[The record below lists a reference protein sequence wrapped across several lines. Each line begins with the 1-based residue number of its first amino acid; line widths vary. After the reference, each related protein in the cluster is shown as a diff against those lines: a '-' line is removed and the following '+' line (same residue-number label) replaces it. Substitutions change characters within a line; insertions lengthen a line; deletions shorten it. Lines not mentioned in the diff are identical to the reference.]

1 MPNAQQL
8 GPVSPDLEHH
18 VLRILGVKNPLD
30 APDLDPTEYINRL
43 FPNGKRK
50 KKAFTQKFHFQN
62 SEQHYYLNL
71 YIFMTNTIIVLI

>member
-50 KKAFTQKFHFQN
+50 KPLPNNFTFKI
-62 SEQHYYLNL
+62 LN
-71 YIFMTNTIIVLI
+71 NIIT